1 MSVQKRIER
10 NLLGDAGDL
19 LTSTWPP
26 QWARRTVGD
35 DSGADLIYVS
45 SADIQRRFVQ
55 LYGEVEAAIEFALPV
70 DLDLTAEAG
79 YQVRFLYQP
88 TQRAS
93 DNPKVRVYF
102 NARAHFWE
110 RELQTS
116 TVREGVEQPRDWLT
130 CEDTIVLND
139 ENLQPKAA
147 LAFQSGLFDPSS
159 ADVDVTTGP
168 ENDQPIAQ
176 EPGWP
181 GGPGELHFSG
191 KALGTGVPSELAVGV
206 SISVHLRPLQL
217 TTDQPMP
224 ELDGVSARY
233 WVEKDGRTYMPI
245 CRGGG
250 GHHLTLPVTEACGWA
265 GGGIYHG
272 TSAYASFTDPNEAG
286 QARLQVTATDPDADD
301 EAQHIAKVWDIR
313 NDADANDGSV
323 DGMTAILRFESVYH
337 APPHETLACIVGPYK
352 LDIVRHKL
360 PEFWPSVAEDETIS
374 PQLKVRYT
382 VSDKG
387 EPDIAVEWRHDGS
400 LLDTK
405 YTQAD
410 GWATF
415 VYQPTADAQLIASID
430 SPYKA
435 EADTHVHAF
444 DIKTIPTAKWAQ
456 FELSVDG
463 EEISPDDPWR
473 ILPGHSY
480 ELTLKPRSDSVM
492 TGEDLTLTVDE
503 SRLQVEPT
511 EARPLVEEG
520 LTWTVTTS
528 SDDIGDF
535 TLSLDCIRFK
545 QSPTWMGTTNRLPAL
560 TIAEADGSQLD
571 PLAAVANLTAVV
583 PQYDDMR
590 GTDKISVTWTGAA
603 DSPEEGSH
611 STTPVEVGTVGPKPI
626 ELPVALI
633 PYALDKSVTVT
644 YTVTRGETSLPAP
657 DSLTL
662 NVSALPESA
671 LMPSKP
677 RIIEADQSDELD
689 IGSLSGDVTVRTDSW
704 PHIAHGQRTWLRLEG
719 RNADSSTY
727 DKQLARGDRH
737 WVTLDWYN
745 RGFGEFII
753 PYSELQRLSDGSQLK
768 LEFKASFNQSLDED
782 QATPFP
788 LRTYTIRAAFDAR
801 APSVEQATGNA
812 PSQQL
817 NPMDVEDKLTVVIP
831 DYGIQPGDQVSVTWT
846 GAAGT
851 AEGGS
856 HTTDV
861 QALPSNRE
869 IEMPVSVIAFNLGTS
884 VTVSYT
890 VTRNSGTKPPSA
902 ALTLA
907 VGVLSQGDL
916 DPSKPRIIEAD
927 QSGELD
933 IGSLSGDITVR
944 TGIWPHIAVDQY
956 LWLRLKGSKADGTAH
971 NLNIWAPPSS
981 KVNDRWLADEFYD
994 KLVSDSYSYLQE
1006 LGDGSELTVEFK
1018 VAFGQSTDETQSI
1031 AFPLRTYTI
1040 RAAFD
1045 ARAPSVEQATGNAP
1059 SQQLNPMDVEDKL
1072 TVVIPDYGIQP
1083 GDQVSVTWT
1092 GAAGTA
1098 EGGSHTTD
1106 VQALPSTRKIEVP
1119 KSVIAYNLGKPVT
1132 VTYTVTRNSGTKP
1145 PSATLTLAVG
1155 VLSQS
1160 DLEPG
1165 RPRILQAA
1173 DSGNGDELNME
1184 SVSGDITVRT
1194 GIWPHIAVDQYLW
1207 LRLKGS
1213 KADGTAHNLNI
1224 WAPPSSKVND
1234 RWLADESYDKL
1245 VSDSYSYLQ
1254 ELGGGSTLTV
1264 EFKVAF
1270 GQSTDE
1276 TQSIAFPLRTYSIR
1290 EAFDAP
1296 APTVEQA
1303 LGDTPNQQ
1311 LEPTAITDKLTVVI
1325 PDYGIRP
1332 GDQVSVTWAG
1342 TAGAGSHI
1350 TAKQSL
1356 PVDRKITIPVRV
1368 VAYNLDKSV
1377 TVTYTVTRTTGVKP
1391 PSAALTL
1398 NVRPIE
1404 PYLAKPRIPQV
1415 TFDASSQTQVLDLKK
1430 FTGNAQVIVQPWP
1443 LIALNQRVWLR
1454 CEADTITSWLSQG
1467 SPVSSSEV
1475 SGGLYKEIP
1484 RTLLE
1489 SMRHDRLLTVG
1500 LQVTFDHS
1508 SDRERAVNFPLRSHI
1523 VKKT

>member
-861 QALPSNRE
+861 QALPS
-869 IEMPVSVIAFNLGTS
+869 
-884 VTVSYT
+884 
-890 VTRNSGTKPPSA
+890 
-902 ALTLA
+902 
-907 VGVLSQGDL
+907 
-916 DPSKPRIIEAD
+916 
-927 QSGELD
+927 
-933 IGSLSGDITVR
+933 
-944 TGIWPHIAVDQY
+944 
-956 LWLRLKGSKADGTAH
+956 
-971 NLNIWAPPSS
+971 
-981 KVNDRWLADEFYD
+981 
-994 KLVSDSYSYLQE
+994 
-1006 LGDGSELTVEFK
+1006 
-1018 VAFGQSTDETQSI
+1018 
-1031 AFPLRTYTI
+1031 
-1040 RAAFD
+1040 
-1045 ARAPSVEQATGNAP
+1045 
-1059 SQQLNPMDVEDKL
+1059 
-1072 TVVIPDYGIQP
+1072 
-1083 GDQVSVTWT
+1083 
-1092 GAAGTA
+1092 
-1098 EGGSHTTD
+1098 
-1106 VQALPSTRKIEVP
+1106 TRKIEVP